1 MQLIEIRDVT
11 KRYNNG
17 VTALCDINLNISK
30 GEFVFVIGASG
41 SGKST
46 LIKLLYRQEK
56 PTRGEVYVGG
66 INVAKLRN
74 GRVYKLRRKLGI
86 VFQDYKLLPKKTV
99 FENIAFALEV
109 VSEKSAIIRKRVR
122 EVLKDKKMTQY
133 KLGQQ
138 TGLYHS
144 TLTDILNC
152 KYQTPNFKNMAL
164 IIRELG
170 MSMQEFFDSKLFDFS
185 NLEID

>member
-1 MQLIEIRDVT
+1 M
-11 KRYNNG
+11 K
-17 VTALCDINLNISK
+17 LN
-30 GEFVFVIGASG
+30 
-41 SGKST
+41 
-46 LIKLLYRQEK
+46 Q
-56 PTRGEVYVGG
+56 
-66 INVAKLRN
+66 
-74 GRVYKLRRKLGI
+74 
-86 VFQDYKLLPKKTV
+86 
-99 FENIAFALEV
+99 AFAL
-109 VSEKSAIIRKRVR
+109 RVR

-152 KYQTPNFKNMAL
+152 KYQTKNFKNMAL

>member
-1 MQLIEIRDVT
+1 M
-11 KRYNNG
+11 K
-17 VTALCDINLNISK
+17 LN
-30 GEFVFVIGASG
+30 
-41 SGKST
+41 
-46 LIKLLYRQEK
+46 Q
-56 PTRGEVYVGG
+56 
-66 INVAKLRN
+66 
-74 GRVYKLRRKLGI
+74 
-86 VFQDYKLLPKKTV
+86 
-99 FENIAFALEV
+99 AFAL
-109 VSEKSAIIRKRVR
+109 KVR